1 MEFSSSLRWKA
12 RGSCQLNHGPFVA
25 IVAAAVDTAIHP
37 VVDASVVGIIVAHSF
52 LLLSIRSVNA
62 ITKQEY
68 VCLLAWY
75 LSEAKKYI
83 IHIGRS

>member
-1 MEFSSSLRWKA
+1 
-12 RGSCQLNHGPFVA
+12 
-25 IVAAAVDTAIHP
+25 
-37 VVDASVVGIIVAHSF
+37 
-52 LLLSIRSVNA
+52 LSIRSVNA